1 MTIRKHL
8 GRLLQTAIIGG
19 LAASAQA
26 DKISDFEK
34 SWTSKALA
42 MQRQLDSHAPII
54 NNSILGTHNTY
65 NSEVYRNA
73 LRYHDPQ
80 QKYSIYDQL
89 RMGARFIE
97 LDAHWTA
104 HTHGAPWK
112 WGTDLLLC
120 HSGIGKELGD
130 LDIGC
135 SLKDRRLTDGLQ
147 EVRQWLNSNPNEV
160 IILYIEDH
168 TNGKHSVLRQQLN
181 SKLGGKIFQ
190 SGGCKPIGDTLT
202 KAQVLEAGKQVILW
216 KDKGCANDGELANMA
231 FSGLGKVSR
240 IWEDGTTV
248 AKIVDLFTSGGG
260 VDRIEAHEVA
270 ESFAKGVN
278 IVNLD
283 DMVPGD
289 RIDAAVWSWA
299 RNEPNNHGGNQHC
312 AVSTMSGRWDDQSC
326 SANYY
331 FACQS
336 NDTGEW
342 ALSFKTG
349 PWNQGSQAC
358 AELGNYRFSVPTN
371 SQDNERLK
379 SVKGSMFNVWL
390 NYHDQTQEGVWQ
402 IPSQKVYPLLAGYR
416 ELRDQR
422 SNLCLDVE
430 GGNRDNG
437 TNVRL
442 WKCNGSDAQKWTYD
456 SSNGFL
462 RSKLGKCLDNRGQT
476 FSNGEIVIWE
486 CLDNNNLRFDWVGNS
501 LRSRHDASIAV
512 DAYGD
517 WQGAKVGQWQ
527 YHGGKNQQ
535 WQWGN

>member
-1 MTIRKHL
+1 MTIKKHL
-8 GRLLQTAIIGG
+8 NRLLQSVVIGG
-19 LAASAQA
+19 LAVSAQA
-26 DKISDFEK
+26 DTISDFEK
-34 SWTSKALA
+34 SWTSQALA
-42 MQRQLDSHAPII
+42 MQRQLDNHSPII
-54 NNSILGTHNTY
+54 NNNILGTHNTY

-80 QKYSIYDQL
+80 QKFSIYDQL

-147 EVRQWLNSNPNEV
+147 EVRQWLDSNPNEV

-181 SKLGGKIFQ
+181 GKLGGKIFH
-190 SGGCKPIGDTLT
+190 SGGCKAIGDTLT
-202 KAQVLEAGKQVILW
+202 KSQVLEAGKQVILW

-231 FSGLGKVSR
+231 FNSLGKVSR
-240 IWEDGTTV
+240 IWEDGTTI

-283 DMVPGD
+283 DMTPGS
-289 RIDAAVWSWA
+289 RVDAAVWSWA
-299 RNEPNNHGGNQHC
+299 RNEPNNHNGSQHC
-312 AVSTMSGRWDDQSC
+312 AVSTLSGRWDDQSC

-342 ALSFKTG
+342 ALSFRTG
-349 PWNQGSQAC
+349 AWNQGSQSC

-371 SQDNERLK
+371 SQENEKLK
-379 SVKGSMFNVWL
+379 AVKGSMFNVWL
-390 NYHDQTQEGVWQ
+390 NYHDQGQEGVWQ
-402 IPSQKVYPLLAGYR
+402 TPGQKVYPLLTGFR

-442 WKCNGSDAQKWTYD
+442 WECNGSDAQKWSYD
-456 SSNGFL
+456 SANGFL
-462 RSKLGKCLDNRGQT
+462 RSKLGTCLDNRGQT
-476 FSNGEIVIWE
+476 FSNGEIVVWE
-486 CLDNNNLRFDWVGNS
+486 CLDNNNMRFDWVGNS
-501 LRSRHDASIAV
+501 LRNRHNGSIAV

-517 WQGAKVGQWQ
+517 WKGAQVGQWQ
-527 YHGGKNQQ
+527 YHGGSNQQ

>member
-1 MTIRKHL
+1 MTIKKHL
-8 GRLLQTAIIGG
+8 SRLLQSAVIGG
-19 LAASAQA
+19 LAVSAQA
-26 DKISDFEK
+26 DTISDFEK
-34 SWTSKALA
+34 SWTSQALA
-42 MQRQLDSHAPII
+42 MQRQLDNHSPII
-54 NNSILGTHNTY
+54 NNNILGTHNTY

-80 QKYSIYDQL
+80 QKFSIYDQL

-112 WGTDLLLC
+112 WGTELLLC

-147 EVRQWLNSNPNEV
+147 EARQWLDSNPNEV

-190 SGGCKPIGDTLT
+190 SGGCKAIGDTLT
-202 KAQVLEAGKQVILW
+202 KSQVLEAGKQIILW

-231 FSGLGKVSR
+231 FNGLGKVSR

-248 AKIVDLFTSGGG
+248 AKIVDLFTNGGG

-283 DMVPGD
+283 DMTPGD
-289 RIDAAVWSWA
+289 RVDAAVWSWA
-299 RNEPNNHGGNQHC
+299 KNEPNNHNGNQHC

-342 ALSFKTG
+342 ALSFRTG
-349 PWNQGSQAC
+349 AWNQGSQAC
-358 AELGNYRFSVPTN
+358 GELGNYRFSVPTN
-371 SQDNERLK
+371 SQENEKLK
-379 SVKGSMFNVWL
+379 AIKGSMFNVWL
-390 NYHDQTQEGVWQ
+390 NYHDQGQEGAWQ
-402 IPSQKVYPLLAGYR
+402 IPGQKAYPLLAGFR

-442 WKCNGSDAQKWTYD
+442 WECNGSDAQKWTYD
-456 SSNGFL
+456 SANGFL

-486 CLDNNNLRFDWVGNS
+486 CLDNNNMRFDWVGNS
-501 LRSRHDASIAV
+501 LRSRHNGSIAV

-517 WQGAKVGQWQ
+517 WKGAQVGQWQ
-527 YHGGKNQQ
+527 YHGGSNQQ